1 MSGTGRLPATFI
13 IRSNYG
19 EILMKRI
26 LLTAMAVTMT
36 MAAPMAYAQPDRDH
50 GGNHGDFHR
59 HAEWRKGYHM
69 KNEDWSRGR
78 PVDWHSSHLRR
89 PPHGYEWR
97 EVDGNY
103 VLAAAATG
111 IIASVIA
118 NSR

>member
-1 MSGTGRLPATFI
+1 M
-13 IRSNYG
+13 
-19 EILMKRI
+19 
-26 LLTAMAVTMT
+26 
-36 MAAPMAYAQPDRDH
+36 QH
-50 GGNHGDFHR
+50 
-59 HAEWRKGYHM
+59 
-69 KNEDWSRGR
+69 EDWSRGQ
-78 PVDWHSSHLRR
+78 PVDWHARHLRR